1 VAIPVLRNVTQ
12 KEAEKLSAGF
22 TYRDITSVE
31 HEMNHT
37 GKIRAIG
44 SVTKGLEE
52 SLETTPGKRSTDS
65 LQKTAVLG
73 TSHIMRK
80 ALHYES

>member
-1 VAIPVLRNVTQ
+1 MLRNVTQ

-22 TYRDITSVE
+22 MYRDKTNVE
-31 HEMNHT
+31 HEMNDT

-44 SVTKGLEE
+44 LITKGLAD
-52 SLETTPGKRSTDS
+52 SLETTPGKRSIDS
-65 LQKTAVLG
+65 IQKTAVPG

-80 ALHYES
+80 ALHSES